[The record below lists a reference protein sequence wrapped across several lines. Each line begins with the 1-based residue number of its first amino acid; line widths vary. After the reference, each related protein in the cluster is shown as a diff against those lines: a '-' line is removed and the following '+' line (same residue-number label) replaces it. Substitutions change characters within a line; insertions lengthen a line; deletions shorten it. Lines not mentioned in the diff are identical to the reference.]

1 MGKKIELNEEFVIK
15 EYLGGKSSLVLGKEL
30 GVSKPTILKILKKH
44 NVTKKNKKQQKN
56 CGSTIKT
63 RLT

>member
-30 GVSKPTILKILKKH
+30 GVSKPTILKYLK
-44 NVTKKNKKQQKN
+44 NIMSPKKEI
-56 CGSTIKT
+56 GV
-63 RLT
+63 LH